1 MVPLLAPGKESPLS
15 DASQQLRRQMWLVA
29 GVGVAALGLAAMGAK
44 GWIDPR
50 LGITGGAL
58 AAVALAFAAALG
70 WQVRRQALADREI
83 TGRRA
88 MIVTMAAMLGQED
101 DATLERIAASKGT
114 HADVARML
122 LESRQAKRTA

>member
-1 MVPLLAPGKESPLS
+1 LS
-15 DASQQLRRQMWLVA
+15 DASQQLRRQMWLVVM
-29 GVGVAALGLAAMGAK
+29 VGIGALGLAALGAR
-44 GWIDPR
+44 GFIDPR

-58 AAVALAFAAALG
+58 AAVALAFAVVLG
-70 WQVRRQALADREI
+70 WQVRRQALADRELA
-83 TGRRA
+83 GHRA

-122 LESRQAKRTA
+122 LEERRARRNA